1 MTTYTWTD
9 NAMQGGGACDV
20 DKVNDN
26 LMHLKYD
33 NVSPQDGKV
42 PYSAVSGKVDAN
54 GYANFIIKIDNSSVK
69 IEAGSSNPNLVIA
82 YPDGSLE
89 TISADYT
96 ISSISSDGT
105 YTVIK
110 EKGQNPL
117 ITTKTITEDIKAP
130 TSPVDGDYW
139 LNIGI
144 KPMAPYKRVG
154 GAWIATQYTKLG
166 EFTRTSG
173 TIGTP
178 KSYAFNGQSVI
189 EQALAN
195 NYLTNISFNHNIG
208 SDCICKSELI
218 CISAELGYAIG
229 DKALPLGKEGGG
241 NFDTD
246 GIAYMLN
253 KLSGLTHSTRSAGTL
268 YPFAVVNTST
278 ITAAR
283 ATYSNWNIRFITKR
297 SF

>member
-54 GYANFIIKIDNSSVK
+54 GYASFISKIDNSSIK

-117 ITTKTITEDIKAP
+117 VTTKTITEDIKAP

-139 LNIGI
+139 LNIGV
-144 KPMAPYKRVG
+144 KPMVPYKRVA
-154 GAWIATQYTKLG
+154 GAWVATQYTKLG

-178 KSYAFNGQSVI
+178 VSYAFNGKFIKSQSCP
-189 EQALAN
+189 ATN
-195 NYLTNISFNHNIG
+195 TTTNIVHNIN
-208 SDCICKSELI
+208 SKNIKITHYLVCKTT
-218 CISAELGYAIG
+218 
-229 DKALPLGKEGGG
+229 EGGFAVGEKGIVSGFYNGAQYIPLDPITIPNNNSIDFISG
-241 NFDTD
+241 N
-246 GIAYMLN
+246 
-253 KLSGLTHSTRSAGTL
+253 SGLYL
-268 YPFAVVNTST
+268 VNKTNRQY
-278 ITAAR
+278 INPTAA
-283 ATYSNWNIRFITKR
+283 NWDLQVIIER